1 MKILIVGLGSM
12 GKRRAR
18 LTKGI
23 DSSIRIAGVDT
34 AESRRV
40 EATDLG
46 LIDAAYPSIAEA
58 VAAEAPDA
66 ALVCTAPLTH
76 AAIISELL
84 DNSLPVFTELNLVAD
99 GYEENMAKAKEKGVL
114 LFLSSTMLYRRE
126 TQYIKQQVAAFGK
139 PVHYIYH
146 IGQYLPDWHPWENYK
161 NFFVGDPRTG
171 GCREIFGIELPWLLD
186 AFGPVKSVFAVAD
199 KLSAL
204 ELPYPDRWLVT
215 LTHESGVRG
224 QLAVDIVCPKAVRSF
239 EVFGEGLHLFWE
251 GNPKELYDF
260 DHDSGEKRPVTTY
273 QTVEQDPRYSDNIV
287 ENAYVDELAEFLSCL
302 RGEKTARY
310 GFAEDLVTLGVIDEI
325 ERSAKG

>member
-99 GYEENMAKAKEKGVL
+99 GYEENMAKAKEK
-114 LFLSSTMLYRRE
+114 RR
-126 TQYIKQQVAAFGK
+126 AAVSFFHHAL
-139 PVHYIYH
+139 PARNSVHQAAGGCIRQA
-146 IGQYLPDWHPWENYK
+146 GALYLPYWPVPAGLAPVGK
-161 NFFVGDPRTG
+161 LQKLFVGTPAPAACARFLALTCP
-171 GCREIFGIELPWLLD
+171 GCWIP
-186 AFGPVKSVFAVAD
+186 
-199 KLSAL
+199 
-204 ELPYPDRWLVT
+204 
-215 LTHESGVRG
+215 
-224 QLAVDIVCPKAVRSF
+224 LAM
-239 EVFGEGLHLFWE
+239 
-251 GNPKELYDF
+251 
-260 DHDSGEKRPVTTY
+260 
-273 QTVEQDPRYSDNIV
+273 
-287 ENAYVDELAEFLSCL
+287 
-302 RGEKTARY
+302 
-310 GFAEDLVTLGVIDEI
+310 
-325 ERSAKG
+325 

>member
-34 AESRRV
+34 AESRRA

-99 GYEENMAKAKEKGVL
+99 GYEENMAKAK
-114 LFLSSTMLYRRE
+114 
-126 TQYIKQQVAAFGK
+126 
-139 PVHYIYH
+139 
-146 IGQYLPDWHPWENYK
+146 
-161 NFFVGDPRTG
+161 
-171 GCREIFGIELPWLLD
+171 
-186 AFGPVKSVFAVAD
+186 
-199 KLSAL
+199 
-204 ELPYPDRWLVT
+204 
-215 LTHESGVRG
+215 
-224 QLAVDIVCPKAVRSF
+224 
-239 EVFGEGLHLFWE
+239 
-251 GNPKELYDF
+251 
-260 DHDSGEKRPVTTY
+260 
-273 QTVEQDPRYSDNIV
+273 
-287 ENAYVDELAEFLSCL
+287 
-302 RGEKTARY
+302 
-310 GFAEDLVTLGVIDEI
+310 
-325 ERSAKG
+325 